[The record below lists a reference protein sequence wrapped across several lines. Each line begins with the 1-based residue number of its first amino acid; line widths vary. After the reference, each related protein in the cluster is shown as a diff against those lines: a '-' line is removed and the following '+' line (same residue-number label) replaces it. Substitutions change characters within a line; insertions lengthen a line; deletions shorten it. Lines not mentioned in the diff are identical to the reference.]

1 MEKKVIKIVII
12 LKLPSVLSWWD
23 QLQYL
28 TNQFQ
33 FFLAQLTTIG
43 LKSIH
48 KKFLEIQYI
57 SYDQFCALLFEWLPR
72 YM

>member
-1 MEKKVIKIVII
+1 
-12 LKLPSVLSWWD
+12 
-23 QLQYL
+23 LQYL

-33 FFLAQLTTIG
+33 FFLAHLTTIG

-57 SYDQFCALLFEWLPR
+57 SYDQFCVLLFEWLPS
-72 YM
+72 YMHGFAPSFVNYKMGALDS